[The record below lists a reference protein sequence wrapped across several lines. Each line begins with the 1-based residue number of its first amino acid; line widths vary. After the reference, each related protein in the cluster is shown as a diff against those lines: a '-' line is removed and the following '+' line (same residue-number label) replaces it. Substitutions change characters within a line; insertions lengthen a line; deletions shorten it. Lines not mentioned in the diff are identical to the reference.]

1 MADVPGAELAPRD
14 IVARAVWRHMAAGHR
29 VFLDARN
36 VRGMDFARR
45 FPTITA
51 LCREAGIDP
60 VTQPIPVR
68 PAAHYHMGGISVDK
82 SGRTSIDGLW
92 ACGEA
97 ACTGLH
103 GANRLAGNS
112 LLEAAVCGNWV
123 ARDIAA
129 TASIGQRRSRPGP
142 DRGADRS
149 DPALVRPI
157 LSRTAGVLRDGES
170 LRAAARTLYPL
181 AISQHA
187 ASDPAIVGLMIVIA
201 ALRRQESRGAH
212 GRTDFPDHK
221 NLARRSTLRLDD
233 ALQTARDCVAE
244 PVA

>member
-1 MADVPGAELAPRD
+1 
-14 IVARAVWRHMAAGHR
+14 
-29 VFLDARN
+29 
-36 VRGMDFARR
+36 
-45 FPTITA
+45 
-51 LCREAGIDP
+51 
-60 VTQPIPVR
+60 
-68 PAAHYHMGGISVDK
+68 MGGISVDE
-82 SGRTSIDGLW
+82 SGRTSIEGLW

-103 GANRLAGNS
+103 GANRLASNS

-129 TASIGQRRSRPGP
+129 TASIRSRRPRLLP
-142 DRGADRS
+142 DGGASRS

-157 LSRTAGVLRDGES
+157 LSRNAGVLRDGEG
-170 LRAAARTLYPL
+170 LRAAARALYSL

-187 ASDPAIVGLMIVIA
+187 ASDPAMVGLMTVIA
-201 ALRRQESRGAH
+201 ALHRQESRGAH
-212 GRTDFPDHK
+212 GCTDFPDHA

-233 ALQTARDCVAE
+233 ALQTARGYAAE